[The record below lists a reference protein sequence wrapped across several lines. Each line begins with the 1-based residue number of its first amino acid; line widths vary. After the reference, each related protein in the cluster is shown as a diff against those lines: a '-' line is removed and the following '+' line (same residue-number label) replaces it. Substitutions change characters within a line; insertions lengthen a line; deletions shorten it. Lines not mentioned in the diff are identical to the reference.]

1 MITIGLTG
9 GIASGKSTVS
19 SMIKDK
25 GITVIDADLI
35 YKELTMTDTNM
46 LGMLR
51 DEFGDKI
58 FNSDGTLSRKQ
69 LGMAVFMDKHKLD
82 RLNEITHPFIFNR
95 IEEEVREAE
104 ASGQDICVLD
114 VPILIESGRHSISD
128 FIVLVYADKPTQLK
142 RLIKRNGFTEEE
154 AQRRIDSQMD
164 FEEKRK
170 YADYIIDNSGELEDT
185 RRQLD
190 EILEAIVTRGNSNE

>member
-51 DEFGDKI
+51 NEFGDKI

-95 IEEEVREAE
+95 IEDEVRKAE
-104 ASGQDICVLD
+104 ARGEDICVLD

>member
-19 SMIKDK
+19 AMIKDK

-51 DEFGDKI
+51 NEFGDKI

-69 LGMAVFMDKHKLD
+69 LSMAVFMDKHKLD

-95 IEEEVREAE
+95 IEDEVREAE
-104 ASGQDICVLD
+104 ARGEDVCVLD

-154 AQRRIDSQMD
+154 AQRRIHSQMD

-190 EILEAIVTRGNSNE
+190 EILEAIVTRRNSNE

>member
-46 LGMLR
+46 LSMLR

-95 IEEEVREAE
+95 IEDEVREAE
-104 ASGQDICVLD
+104 ARGEDVCVLD